1 MHGTICGSTLL
12 LPTRYSVTVV
22 SLRQTSS
29 LSSATSTSTGALN
42 VESGNLANHCPQVLH
57 TYIYMYLWQMQTI
70 GAFNRSILFRHAINM
85 DHARTG

>member
-12 LPTRYSVTVV
+12 LPTRYSVNVV

-29 LSSATSTSTGALN
+29 LSSETSVSTGALN
-42 VESGNLANHCPQVLH
+42 AESSNLANNCPQVLH
-57 TYIYMYLWQMQTI
+57 TYIYLWQMQTI
-70 GAFNRSILFRHAINM
+70 GAFNRSIPFRHAINM